1 MLFVDIVDEV
11 SLEVLLAMSS
21 CSKQAACG
29 DNIFS
34 HIVACPIYQFT
45 HWSVP
50 TSPEVHVDIVAEVS
64 LKGLPGE
71 VQLYKSERLRQP
83 HI

>member
-1 MLFVDIVDEV
+1 MLFVDIVDV
-11 SLEVLLAMSS
+11 IGRSAWGVQLFKSGCLGP
-21 CSKQAACG
+21 QH
-29 DNIFS
+29 IS
-34 HIVACPIYQFT
+34 HIVVCPNHQFT
-45 HWSVP
+45 YWSVP

-71 VQLYKSERLRQP
+71 VQLYKSGRLGQQ

>member
-1 MLFVDIVDEV
+1 M
-11 SLEVLLAMSS
+11 SLEVLLGVSS
-21 CSKQAACG
+21 CSNQAAEG
-29 DNIFS
+29 NNIFL
-34 HIVACPIYQFT
+34 HIVVRPNHQFT
-45 HWSVP
+45 YWSIP

-71 VQLYKSERLRQP
+71 VQLYKSGRLGQQ